1 LDIVLH
7 QPLKLVGKINRFK
20 VSNKRSENQDMLN
33 RLLRYAP
40 VVGFLKSNSASDG
53 FLEVGSG
60 ALGVGEF
67 LNRSF
72 VGLDVR
78 FVPPFSKSI
87 LPIRATSVALPFKE
101 NSFDTVVCLD
111 TLEHVEP
118 TARMELIS
126 ELVRVTKNRLIVGFP
141 FGDRARKVDSILHNY
156 HTRRH
161 LPVPDW
167 LSEHLQFAYPDDQL
181 MSNRNDFKIVKMVG
195 NENAWWHLFVMV
207 AESYRGINRL
217 TSKLSR
223 LGYIGLLIG
232 RVLSKSSLNRSY
244 RRIYVV
250 QKSRQEVSL

>member
-1 LDIVLH
+1 
-7 QPLKLVGKINRFK
+7 
-20 VSNKRSENQDMLN
+20 MLN

-40 VVGFLKSNSASDG
+40 VVGFLKSNGISG
-53 FLEVGSG
+53 GLLEVGSG

-87 LPIRATSVALPFKE
+87 IPIRATSVALPFKE

-118 TARMELIS
+118 TARRELIA
-126 ELVRVTKNRLIVGFP
+126 ELVRVSKNNLIVGFP
-141 FGDRARKVDSILHNY
+141 FGDRARKVDTILYDY
-156 HTRRH
+156 HKRRQ

-167 LSEHLQFAYPDDQL
+167 LSEHLQFTYPDEQL
-181 MSNRNDFKIVKMVG
+181 MAGQNNFRIVKTVG

-207 AESYRGINRL
+207 VESYRVINRL
-217 TSKLSR
+217 TTKLSR
-223 LGYIGLLIG
+223 LGRLGLLIG
-232 RVLSKSSLNRSY
+232 KVLSASSLNSSY

-250 QKSRQEVSL
+250 QKSRPEVSS